1 MFRDLRMFLHLFCR
15 LLQKPFRSL
24 GDGILW
30 AVGQVKPG
38 TLQLATS
45 PSTSAVQD
53 RVLQAAAKHGPLA
66 SELVEDDESEAEVDV
81 QTSPEPTAPTS
92 TAEVGPGD
100 LSPPTASE

>member
-1 MFRDLRMFLHLFCR
+1 M
-15 LLQKPFRSL
+15 
-24 GDGILW
+24 
-30 AVGQVKPG
+30 GQVKPG

-81 QTSPEPTAPTS
+81 QTSPEISTS
-92 TAEVGPGD
+92 TSTEEVGPAD
-100 LSPPTASE
+100 SSPPTASE

>member
-1 MFRDLRMFLHLFCR
+1 MCECRLFCR

-24 GDGILW
+24 GDAILW
-30 AVGQVKPG
+30 AVGQVRPG

-66 SELVEDDESEAEVDV
+66 SELVEDEPEAEVDV
-81 QTSPEPTAPTS
+81 QTSQEISPSTS
-92 TAEVGPGD
+92 TAEVGPED
-100 LSPPTASE
+100 SSPATASE